1 MAYQV
6 LARKYRPQLFSDVI
20 GQDHVT
26 RTLLNALA
34 QNRIAHGYIF
44 SGHRG
49 IGKTT
54 IARIL
59 AAALNCSNAVGSPE
73 RPTEEPC
80 RVCVNCR
87 EISSASRQ
95 DDSIFEESH
104 SFDVEEIDAAT
115 NRGIDDA
122 RLLTSKIQTRPTN
135 KSKYKIIILDE
146 AHQITDAAW
155 NALLK
160 TLEEPPEWAVFMF
173 ATTQP
178 EDIPQTIRSRCQHF
192 SFHAV
197 KLDDIVGQLRFI
209 ATKEAITVD
218 GATLTL
224 LAEAGD
230 GSMRDALS
238 IMDQAIASAP
248 MKPSPPSPATTE
260 PGAPSMTASSS
271 WVGSTT
277 DAEQLHPH
285 LEITQVRELMGS
297 VSNVVYEQI
306 LQAVH
311 ANNSADVLSIV
322 GRLLDAGNGAPQLA
336 RQFVRY
342 LRNTIV
348 AKVTHLAPGTE
359 ATGIAA
365 DLLQISPEERNRAAR
380 SASLF
385 TEEELSRFLS
395 IVLRTFDELGYR
407 QEQRFHLELGLL
419 KLVHVQRLV
428 PIEELLSQLGAKPTS
443 TPNTTPTSLA
453 IPSATLG
460 APSSETASSSPK
472 VGGAAASPTTAAT
485 PSSRPNPAVSPSP
498 TPSSRPESAPTA
510 PKNLSSRPESAPF
523 ADAAERP
530 AVPQP
535 SLTGD
540 ASPNATTQVP
550 QGFSLGSH
558 TPDKQGALAP
568 VALTGHITFNHLN
581 FAYPTGPE
589 VLHDIT
595 LALPAGSSLAIVGPT
610 GSGKSTLVSLIP
622 RLYDAPPNT
631 VLLDNRPVRDYPLH
645 TLRAAIGF
653 VPQETYL
660 FSTTIASNI
669 AFGTPNATE
678 SEIESAAR
686 TAHIATEVLDFPRGF
701 ATLVGERGMTLSGG
715 QKQRTAIAR
724 AILRNPPILILDDAL
739 ASVDTDTEEQILAGL
754 RDSMQGRTTILIAH
768 RVSTARN
775 ADRIAVLVNGR
786 IAELGTHDELL
797 ARGGYYTDL
806 FEKQSLEEEI
816 LTA

>member
-59 AAALNCSNAVGSPE
+59 AAALNCSTPVGSPE
-73 RPTEEPC
+73 RRTEEPC

-192 SFHAV
+192 SFHAA

-209 ATKEAITVD
+209 ATKEQLSVD
-218 GATLTL
+218 DATLTL

-248 MKPSPPSPATTE
+248 TVD
-260 PGAPSMTASSS
+260 G
-271 WVGSTT
+271 
-277 DAEQLHPH
+277 HPH

-306 LQAVH
+306 LEAVH
-311 ANNSADVLSIV
+311 ANNSADVLSIT

-348 AKVTHLAPGTE
+348 AKVTNLAPNTD

-428 PIEELLSQLGAKPTS
+428 PIEELLSQLGTKPTS
-443 TPNTTPTSLA
+443 TPTTTPTSA
-453 IPSATLG
+453 SSSKVITTPNPRPPSAQDPG
-460 APSSETASSSPK
+460 APSSATASLSPK
-472 VGGAAASPTTAAT
+472 VGSATT
-485 PSSRPNPAVSPSP
+485 PSATSTHPRSPSAQDPGAPHLASEMWDRTTP
-498 TPSSRPESAPTA
+498 TSQAPSSSPSSTSAPT
-510 PKNLSSRPESAPF
+510 NLSSRPESAAF
-523 ADAAERP
+523 ADVAERP
-530 AVPQP
+530 ATRPAQSTPQTP
-535 SLTGD
+535 PLSKPVQD
-540 ASPNATTQVP
+540 S
-550 QGFSLGSH
+550 GFSPSASTATAGSL
-558 TPDKQGALAP
+558 ALAP
-568 VALTGHITFNHLN
+568 EVSPVQPPIPSEIHLVDLPDPDAPPTLDLTALHTTLVAALATVKGQQSASEQL
-581 FAYPTGPE
+581 E
-589 VLHDIT
+589 DST
-595 LALPAGSSLAIVGPT
+595 LALKGNTLEIQTTLSKTMLPVVLNADAERILKAALRNANAGTLTLKLLPGAPAPSGAPKKARKATSGSAAELAEKHPMV
-610 GSGKSTLVSLIP
+610 
-622 RLYDAPPNT
+622 
-631 VLLDNRPVRDYPLH
+631 
-645 TLRAAIGF
+645 
-653 VPQETYL
+653 QEARRL
-660 FSTTIASNI
+660 FSAEISNVI
-669 AFGTPNATE
+669 
-678 SEIESAAR
+678 
-686 TAHIATEVLDFPRGF
+686 D
-701 ATLVGERGMTLSGG
+701 
-715 QKQRTAIAR
+715 
-724 AILRNPPILILDDAL
+724 
-739 ASVDTDTEEQILAGL
+739 L
-754 RDSMQGRTTILIAH
+754 RDK
-768 RVSTARN
+768 
-775 ADRIAVLVNGR
+775 D
-786 IAELGTHDELL
+786 
-797 ARGGYYTDL
+797 
-806 FEKQSLEEEI
+806 
-816 LTA
+816 

>member
-34 QNRIAHGYIF
+34 QDRIAHGYIF

-59 AAALNCSNAVGSPE
+59 AAALNCSTPVGSPE

-95 DDSIFEESH
+95 ENSIFEESH

-160 TLEEPPEWAVFMF
+160 TLEEPPDWAIFMF

-197 KLDDIVGQLRFI
+197 KLDDIVGQLRSI
-209 ATKEAITVD
+209 ATREELDVD
-218 GATLTL
+218 DATLTL

-248 MKPSPPSPATTE
+248 LVN
-260 PGAPSMTASSS
+260 G
-271 WVGSTT
+271 
-277 DAEQLHPH
+277 HPH

-306 LQAVH
+306 LEAVH
-311 ANNSADVLSIV
+311 ANNSADVLSVV

-348 AKVTHLAPGTE
+348 AKVTGLAPD
-359 ATGIAA
+359 ADASGIAA

-380 SASLF
+380 SAALF
-385 TEEELSRFLS
+385 TEEDLSRFLA
-395 IVLRTFDELGYR
+395 IMLRTFDELGYR

-419 KLVHVQRLV
+419 KLVHVQRLI
-428 PIEELLSQLGAKPTS
+428 PIEDLLSQMGTKATPR
-443 TPNTTPTSLA
+443 PNTTPSTKSV
-453 IPSATLG
+453 G
-460 APSSETASSSPK
+460 APSSATASSSAK
-472 VGGAAASPTTAAT
+472 VGATVAAPPAAPRPTPPPSPFETDRSRKVPTGSIAPQAEPLHSEPTPTSGSMALAPAPVSEPQSGPQLVVPAISSPAEPPSADLDLDALHTALVSALAAVKGQQSASEQIEESTLKLNGNVLEIHTTLSKTMLPVILNADAEKTIKAVLRERAGALTLKLIPGAAAANAGVKRARVAA
-485 PSSRPNPAVSPSP
+485 SGSV
-498 TPSSRPESAPTA
+498 
-510 PKNLSSRPESAPF
+510 
-523 ADAAERP
+523 AEMAEKHP
-530 AVPQP
+530 MV
-535 SLTGD
+535 
-540 ASPNATTQVP
+540 
-550 QGFSLGSH
+550 
-558 TPDKQGALAP
+558 
-568 VALTGHITFNHLN
+568 
-581 FAYPTGPE
+581 
-589 VLHDIT
+589 
-595 LALPAGSSLAIVGPT
+595 
-610 GSGKSTLVSLIP
+610 
-622 RLYDAPPNT
+622 
-631 VLLDNRPVRDYPLH
+631 
-645 TLRAAIGF
+645 
-653 VPQETYL
+653 QEARRL
-660 FSTTIASNI
+660 FSAEISNVI
-669 AFGTPNATE
+669 
-678 SEIESAAR
+678 
-686 TAHIATEVLDFPRGF
+686 D
-701 ATLVGERGMTLSGG
+701 
-715 QKQRTAIAR
+715 
-724 AILRNPPILILDDAL
+724 LR
-739 ASVDTDTEEQILAGL
+739 
-754 RDSMQGRTTILIAH
+754 
-768 RVSTARN
+768 
-775 ADRIAVLVNGR
+775 
-786 IAELGTHDELL
+786 
-797 ARGGYYTDL
+797 
-806 FEKQSLEEEI
+806 EKE
-816 LTA
+816 

>member
-59 AAALNCSNAVGSPE
+59 AAALNCSTPVGSPD

-80 RVCVNCR
+80 RICVNCR

-95 DDSIFEESH
+95 ENSIFEESH

-160 TLEEPPEWAVFMF
+160 TLEEPPDWAIFMF

-209 ATKEAITVD
+209 ANKEALDVD
-218 GATLTL
+218 DATLTL

-248 MKPSPPSPATTE
+248 IVDGK
-260 PGAPSMTASSS
+260 
-271 WVGSTT
+271 
-277 DAEQLHPH
+277 PH
-285 LEITQVRELMGS
+285 LKITQVRELMGS

-306 LQAVH
+306 LEAVH

-342 LRNTIV
+342 LRNTII
-348 AKVTHLAPGTE
+348 AKVTNLSPDAD

-365 DLLQISPEERNRAAR
+365 DLLQISPEERHRAAR
-380 SASLF
+380 SAALF
-385 TEEELSRFLS
+385 TEEELSRFLA

-428 PIEELLSQLGAKPTS
+428 PIEELLSQLGVKPMS
-443 TPNTTPTSLA
+443 TTNTTATSRPIAAAPARSVPQTTPPPSPFESDRSRKVPTASINPQTEPVRPEPTATAGSMALARAPEAPQAGPQLVVSLA
-453 IPSATLG
+453 ASAEPAAAPTADLAALHAQFVAALG
-460 APSSETASSSPK
+460 AVKGQQSASEQIEESTLALNGSTLEIQTTLTKTMLPVVLNAEAERILKSALRNQGLGTLKLSFLPGVAAPAGEPK
-472 VGGAAASPTTAAT
+472 KV
-485 PSSRPNPAVSPSP
+485 RPAVSGS
-498 TPSSRPESAPTA
+498 
-510 PKNLSSRPESAPF
+510 
-523 ADAAERP
+523 AAE
-530 AVPQP
+530 
-535 SLTGD
+535 
-540 ASPNATTQVP
+540 
-550 QGFSLGSH
+550 
-558 TPDKQGALAP
+558 LADRHP
-568 VALTGHITFNHLN
+568 MV
-581 FAYPTGPE
+581 
-589 VLHDIT
+589 
-595 LALPAGSSLAIVGPT
+595 
-610 GSGKSTLVSLIP
+610 
-622 RLYDAPPNT
+622 
-631 VLLDNRPVRDYPLH
+631 
-645 TLRAAIGF
+645 
-653 VPQETYL
+653 QEARRL
-660 FSTTIASNI
+660 FSAEISN
-669 AFGTPNATE
+669 
-678 SEIESAAR
+678 
-686 TAHIATEVLDFPRGF
+686 VVD
-701 ATLVGERGMTLSGG
+701 
-715 QKQRTAIAR
+715 
-724 AILRNPPILILDDAL
+724 LR
-739 ASVDTDTEEQILAGL
+739 
-754 RDSMQGRTTILIAH
+754 
-768 RVSTARN
+768 
-775 ADRIAVLVNGR
+775 
-786 IAELGTHDELL
+786 
-797 ARGGYYTDL
+797 
-806 FEKQSLEEEI
+806 EKD
-816 LTA
+816 

>member
-59 AAALNCSNAVGSPE
+59 AAALNCSTPVGSPE

-80 RVCVNCR
+80 RICVNCR

-95 DDSIFEESH
+95 ENSIFEESH

-160 TLEEPPEWAVFMF
+160 TLEEPPDWAIFMF

-197 KLDDIVGQLRFI
+197 KLDDIVGQLRSI
-209 ATKEAITVD
+209 ATKEELDVD
-218 GATLTL
+218 DATLTL

-248 MKPSPPSPATTE
+248 LID
-260 PGAPSMTASSS
+260 GR
-271 WVGSTT
+271 
-277 DAEQLHPH
+277 PH

-297 VSNVVYEQI
+297 VSNIVYEQI

-311 ANNSADVLSIV
+311 ANNSADVLSVV

-348 AKVTHLAPGTE
+348 AKVTGLAPDAD
-359 ATGIAA
+359 ATGTAA

-380 SASLF
+380 SAALF
-385 TEEELSRFLS
+385 TEEDLSRFLA
-395 IVLRTFDELGYR
+395 ITLRTFDELGYR

-419 KLVHVQRLV
+419 KLVHVQRLI
-428 PIEELLSQLGAKPTS
+428 PIEDLLSQMGAKPTPR
-443 TPNTTPTSLA
+443 PNTTPSAASAKSLGAPKTS
-453 IPSATLG
+453 G
-460 APSSETASSSPK
+460 APSSATASSSPK
-472 VGGAAASPTTAAT
+472 AGSAAT
-485 PSSRPNPAVSPSP
+485 ASTTPQ
-498 TPSSRPESAPTA
+498 TPSSRPEAAGRSGETPVFRPATTPSPFETDRSRKVPTA
-510 PKNLSSRPESAPF
+510 SIASQPEPIRPESTPTA
-523 ADAAERP
+523 
-530 AVPQP
+530 
-535 SLTGD
+535 
-540 ASPNATTQVP
+540 
-550 QGFSLGSH
+550 GSM
-558 TPDKQGALAP
+558 ALAP
-568 VALTGHITFNHLN
+568 TPVPEAASGPQLVPAIPSIAAESFPADLNLESLQSALVSALAAVKGQQSASEQLEDSTLKLNGNTLEIHTTLSKTMLPVVLNAEAERTMKTVLRDQASALTL
-581 FAYPTGPE
+581 
-589 VLHDIT
+589 
-595 LALPAGSSLAIVGPT
+595 
-610 GSGKSTLVSLIP
+610 KLIP
-622 RLYDAPPNT
+622 GAPVANAGP
-631 VLLDNRPVRDYPLH
+631 RKP
-645 TLRAAIGF
+645 RAAASGS
-653 VPQETYL
+653 VAEMAEKHPMVQEARRL
-660 FSTTIASNI
+660 FSAEISNVI
-669 AFGTPNATE
+669 
-678 SEIESAAR
+678 
-686 TAHIATEVLDFPRGF
+686 D
-701 ATLVGERGMTLSGG
+701 
-715 QKQRTAIAR
+715 
-724 AILRNPPILILDDAL
+724 LR
-739 ASVDTDTEEQILAGL
+739 
-754 RDSMQGRTTILIAH
+754 
-768 RVSTARN
+768 
-775 ADRIAVLVNGR
+775 
-786 IAELGTHDELL
+786 
-797 ARGGYYTDL
+797 
-806 FEKQSLEEEI
+806 EKE
-816 LTA
+816 

>member
-59 AAALNCSNAVGSPE
+59 AAALNCSTPVGSPE

-95 DDSIFEESH
+95 DDSIFEEAH

-209 ATKEAITVD
+209 ATKEAITAD
-218 GATLTL
+218 DATLTL

-248 MKPSPPSPATTE
+248 TVE
-260 PGAPSMTASSS
+260 G
-271 WVGSTT
+271 
-277 DAEQLHPH
+277 HPH

-306 LQAVH
+306 LEAVH

-342 LRNTIV
+342 LRNTVV
-348 AKVTHLAPGTE
+348 AKVTNLAPGTD

-428 PIEELLSQLGAKPTS
+428 PIEELLSQLGTKPTS
-443 TPNTTPTSLA
+443 TPTTTPTARAIASTTLA
-453 IPSATLG
+453 S
-460 APSSETASSSPK
+460 PSSQISASPK
-472 VGGAAASPTTAAT
+472 VGAASTSSTAASRPTPPPSPFESDRSRKVPTASATINLSASASTDGSLALADHQQTSPQSGNITPQEKTRPHLVAPAEAAPATSTFAPLPAAPIPTQDLVDLSAAAEPGAAPTRDLAA
-485 PSSRPNPAVSPSP
+485 
-498 TPSSRPESAPTA
+498 
-510 PKNLSSRPESAPF
+510 L
-523 ADAAERP
+523 
-530 AVPQP
+530 Q
-535 SLTGD
+535 
-540 ASPNATTQVP
+540 
-550 QGFSLGSH
+550 
-558 TPDKQGALAP
+558 
-568 VALTGHITFNHLN
+568 
-581 FAYPTGPE
+581 
-589 VLHDIT
+589 
-595 LALPAGSSLAIVGPT
+595 
-610 GSGKSTLVSLIP
+610 STLVAALSAVKGQQSASEQIEDATLTLNGSILEVHTTLSKTMLPILLNTDAERILKTALRDANAGDLKLTFLPGAPASSAAPKKP
-622 RLYDAPPNT
+622 RKAT
-631 VLLDNRPVRDYPLH
+631 SGS
-645 TLRAAIGF
+645 AAELAEKHPM
-653 VPQETYL
+653 VQEARRL
-660 FSTTIASNI
+660 FSADISNI
-669 AFGTPNATE
+669 
-678 SEIESAAR
+678 I
-686 TAHIATEVLDFPRGF
+686 D
-701 ATLVGERGMTLSGG
+701 
-715 QKQRTAIAR
+715 
-724 AILRNPPILILDDAL
+724 
-739 ASVDTDTEEQILAGL
+739 L
-754 RDSMQGRTTILIAH
+754 RDK
-768 RVSTARN
+768 
-775 ADRIAVLVNGR
+775 D
-786 IAELGTHDELL
+786 
-797 ARGGYYTDL
+797 
-806 FEKQSLEEEI
+806 
-816 LTA
+816 

>member
-59 AAALNCSNAVGSPE
+59 AAALNCTSVVGSPA

-80 RVCVNCR
+80 RTCVNCR

-95 DDSIFEESH
+95 ETSIFEESS

-122 RLLTSKIQTRPTN
+122 RLLTAKIQTRPTN

-209 ATKEAITVD
+209 SDKEAITVD
-218 GATLTL
+218 DATLTL

-248 MKPSPPSPATTE
+248 IVFDIAAGTGQSD
-260 PGAPSMTASSS
+260 G
-271 WVGSTT
+271 G
-277 DAEQLHPH
+277 HPH
-285 LEITQVRELMGS
+285 LEINQVRELMGS

-306 LQAVH
+306 LEAVH
-311 ANNSADVLSIV
+311 ANNSADVLAIV

-348 AKVTHLAPGTE
+348 AKVTNLAPGSD
-359 ATGIAA
+359 ATGVAA
-365 DLLQISPEERNRAAR
+365 DLLQISPEERHRAAR
-380 SASLF
+380 SAALF

-395 IVLRTFDELGYR
+395 IMLRAFDELGYR

-428 PIEELLSQLGAKPTS
+428 PIEELLSQLGTKPIS
-443 TPNTTPTSLA
+443 TPTTVSRATTTPGASGPDSQIWDRTTPAASTPPSSLFEPDRARKAPTASIIPQPEPTATAGSLA
-453 IPSATLG
+453 LA
-460 APSSETASSSPK
+460 
-472 VGGAAASPTTAAT
+472 
-485 PSSRPNPAVSPSP
+485 
-498 TPSSRPESAPTA
+498 SAPTLEA
-510 PKNLSSRPESAPF
+510 PQAGPQLVVALSA
-523 ADAAERP
+523 AAET
-530 AVPQP
+530 P
-535 SLTGD
+535 SAETNYNL
-540 ASPNATTQVP
+540 ATLQSGLVA
-550 QGFSLGSH
+550 
-558 TPDKQGALAP
+558 ALAAIKGQQSASEQLEESTLTLNGNTLEIQTTLSKTMIS
-568 VALTGHITFNHLN
+568 VVLNAEAERILKSALRDANAGSLSLKLLPGDP
-581 FAYPTGPE
+581 A
-589 VLHDIT
+589 
-595 LALPAGSSLAIVGPT
+595 PAGVGKKPRQAA
-610 GSGKSTLVSLIP
+610 SG
-622 RLYDAPPNT
+622 
-631 VLLDNRPVRDYPLH
+631 
-645 TLRAAIGF
+645 
-653 VPQETYL
+653 
-660 FSTTIASNI
+660 
-669 AFGTPNATE
+669 
-678 SEIESAAR
+678 SAAELAEKHPMVQQAKR
-686 TAHIATEVLDFPRGF
+686 IFSADISNVID
-701 ATLVGERGMTLSGG
+701 
-715 QKQRTAIAR
+715 
-724 AILRNPPILILDDAL
+724 LR
-739 ASVDTDTEEQILAGL
+739 
-754 RDSMQGRTTILIAH
+754 
-768 RVSTARN
+768 
-775 ADRIAVLVNGR
+775 
-786 IAELGTHDELL
+786 
-797 ARGGYYTDL
+797 
-806 FEKQSLEEEI
+806 EKD
-816 LTA
+816 

>member
-26 RTLLNALA
+26 RTLLNALS
-34 QNRIAHGYIF
+34 QQRIAHGYIF

-59 AAALNCSNAVGSPE
+59 AAALNCSTEVGSPD

-80 RVCVNCR
+80 RICINCR

-95 DDSIFEESH
+95 ETSIFEESH

-122 RLLTSKIQTRPTN
+122 RLLTTKIQTRPTN
-135 KSKYKIIILDE
+135 KSKYRIIILDE

-209 ATKEAITVD
+209 SDKEAITVD
-218 GATLTL
+218 EATLTL

-248 MKPSPPSPATTE
+248 LVEGRPVLAI
-260 PGAPSMTASSS
+260 
-271 WVGSTT
+271 
-277 DAEQLHPH
+277 D
-285 LEITQVRELMGS
+285 QVRELMGS
-297 VSNVVYEQI
+297 VSNVVYEQV
-306 LQAVH
+306 LEAVH
-311 ANNSADVLSIV
+311 ANNSADVLAIV

-348 AKVTHLAPGTE
+348 AKVTGLAPDTA

-365 DLLQISPEERNRAAR
+365 DLLQISPEERTRAAR
-380 SASLF
+380 SAALF
-385 TEEELSRFLS
+385 TEEELSRFLA

-428 PIEELLSQLGAKPTS
+428 PIEELLSQLGAKPTN
-443 TPNTTPTSLA
+443 TPQTK
-453 IPSATLG
+453 PSAVS
-460 APSSETASSSPK
+460 APHEARVPHPLNLTGGVGQTTTASAPRLASETWA
-472 VGGAAASPTTAAT
+472 GAAPKPTATA
-485 PSSRPNPAVSPSP
+485 PPSP
-498 TPSSRPESAPTA
+498 TPTMAATSGSMALAPAPLAVASAPIAVAEAPQAGPQLVPTLTPTIQSKPETA
-510 PKNLSSRPESAPF
+510 PPAPTLSSRPEAAHF
-523 ADAAERP
+523 AAAAERP
-530 AVPQP
+530 AAPPV
-535 SLTGD
+535 
-540 ASPNATTQVP
+540 SPVISTAPTATLDPTTLQ
-550 QGFSLGSH
+550 STLAA
-558 TPDKQGALAP
+558 ALAANKGQTSAAEQIEDAELTLTTDTLTIQTTLSKTMLP
-568 VALTGHITFNHLN
+568 VLINADAERIL
-581 FAYPTGPE
+581 
-589 VLHDIT
+589 
-595 LALPAGSSLAIVGPT
+595 
-610 GSGKSTLVSLIP
+610 KSTL
-622 RLYDAPPNT
+622 RDHAPGLKL
-631 VLLDNRPVRDYPLH
+631 VLLPGAPAAASAPKKP
-645 TLRAAIGF
+645 RAAASGSAAELAEKHP
-653 VPQETYL
+653 VVQEAKRL
-660 FSTTIASNI
+660 FSAEISNI
-669 AFGTPNATE
+669 
-678 SEIESAAR
+678 I
-686 TAHIATEVLDFPRGF
+686 D
-701 ATLVGERGMTLSGG
+701 
-715 QKQRTAIAR
+715 
-724 AILRNPPILILDDAL
+724 
-739 ASVDTDTEEQILAGL
+739 L
-754 RDSMQGRTTILIAH
+754 RD
-768 RVSTARN
+768 
-775 ADRIAVLVNGR
+775 
-786 IAELGTHDELL
+786 
-797 ARGGYYTDL
+797 
-806 FEKQSLEEEI
+806 K
-816 LTA
+816 

>member
-59 AAALNCSNAVGSPE
+59 AAALNCSTPVGSPE

-80 RVCVNCR
+80 RICVNCR

-95 DDSIFEESH
+95 ENSIFEESS

-160 TLEEPPEWAVFMF
+160 TLEEPPEWAIFMF

-197 KLDDIVGQLRFI
+197 KLDDIVGQLRSI
-209 ATKEAITVD
+209 ATKEELDVD
-218 GATLTL
+218 DATLTL

-248 MKPSPPSPATTE
+248 IVD
-260 PGAPSMTASSS
+260 GR
-271 WVGSTT
+271 
-277 DAEQLHPH
+277 PH

-297 VSNVVYEQI
+297 VSNIVYEQV

-311 ANNSADVLSIV
+311 ANNSADVLSVV

-348 AKVTHLAPGTE
+348 AKVTNLSPDAD

-380 SASLF
+380 SAALF
-385 TEEELSRFLS
+385 TEEDLSRFLA
-395 IVLRTFDELGYR
+395 IMLRTFDELGYR

-419 KLVHVQRLV
+419 KLVHVQRLI
-428 PIEELLSQLGAKPTS
+428 PIEDLLSQMGTKPATR
-443 TPNTTPTSLA
+443 PNTTPSAARPTS
-453 IPSATLG
+453 SG
-460 APSSETASSSPK
+460 APSSATASSSPK
-472 VGGAAASPTTAAT
+472 VGTANSTGAPRLASETWDRANPTPVAAP
-485 PSSRPNPAVSPSP
+485 PSP
-498 TPSSRPESAPTA
+498 FETDRSRKVPSAAIASQPEPTRPEPTATAGSMALAPSPVPEAPSGPQLVPAIPPVTSESAPADLDLDAIHTALVSALAAVKGQQSASEQIEESTLKLNNNTLEIHTILSKTMLPVVLNADAEKTMKAVLREQAGALTLKLIPGAPAANSA
-510 PKNLSSRPESAPF
+510 PKKA
-523 ADAAERP
+523 RP
-530 AVPQP
+530 A
-535 SLTGD
+535 
-540 ASPNATTQVP
+540 AS
-550 QGFSLGSH
+550 GS
-558 TPDKQGALAP
+558 
-568 VALTGHITFNHLN
+568 VAEMAEKH
-581 FAYPTGPE
+581 PM
-589 VLHDIT
+589 V
-595 LALPAGSSLAIVGPT
+595 
-610 GSGKSTLVSLIP
+610 
-622 RLYDAPPNT
+622 
-631 VLLDNRPVRDYPLH
+631 
-645 TLRAAIGF
+645 
-653 VPQETYL
+653 QEARRL
-660 FSTTIASNI
+660 FSAEISNVI
-669 AFGTPNATE
+669 
-678 SEIESAAR
+678 
-686 TAHIATEVLDFPRGF
+686 D
-701 ATLVGERGMTLSGG
+701 
-715 QKQRTAIAR
+715 
-724 AILRNPPILILDDAL
+724 LR
-739 ASVDTDTEEQILAGL
+739 
-754 RDSMQGRTTILIAH
+754 
-768 RVSTARN
+768 
-775 ADRIAVLVNGR
+775 
-786 IAELGTHDELL
+786 
-797 ARGGYYTDL
+797 
-806 FEKQSLEEEI
+806 EKE
-816 LTA
+816 